1 MRSIKRLLTFVTRFR
16 KGYKKGDKIFIFLY
30 TILHLALYP
39 INRLSF
45 LTLKKNLIPPKI
57 FFNNFTIRNY
67 DGLFLC
73 RDNVDLDV
81 VSEDFERGIR
91 SYFKEFKKGVFIDIG
106 SNIGKYTVMIGNQL
120 NDKGK
125 VISIEPHPQ
134 NFEVLQKNIE
144 LNNCKN
150 VTSLNIACWN
160 KKNELKLY
168 NHEDQP
174 LLASAVK
181 KSRKYITVKADTL
194 DSILKNLEISN
205 IDMVKIDVEGAE
217 SEVLKGMDYILKNK
231 KPKVIFEAWDDDYL
245 EACKKILENYGYG
258 IEHLDKMYW
267 IGYHK

>member
-1 MRSIKRLLTFVTRFR
+1 MKLLTFVTRFR
-16 KGYKKGDKIFIFLY
+16 EGDSTKDKLVILAHNILY
-30 TILHLALYP
+30 LALYP
-39 INRLSF
+39 INHLSF
-45 LTLKKNLIPPKI
+45 VLLKRNIAHPKI
-57 FFNNFTIRNY
+57 IFKKFTVKNS
-67 DGLFLC
+67 DGLFIC
-73 RDNVDLDV
+73 RDNVDHDV
-81 VSEDFERGIR
+81 ISESFEAGIR
-91 SYFKEFKKGVFIDIG
+91 KYFKGVQKGVFVDVG

-120 NDKGK
+120 NGKGK

-194 DSILKNLEISN
+194 DSILKNLKIGD

-217 SEVLKGMDYILKNK
+217 SEVLKGMDLILGNK
-231 KPKVIFEAWDDDYL
+231 KPKVIFEAWDDEHL
-245 EACKKILENYGYG
+245 EACKKILETYGYRV
-258 IEHLDKMYW
+258 EHLDKMYW